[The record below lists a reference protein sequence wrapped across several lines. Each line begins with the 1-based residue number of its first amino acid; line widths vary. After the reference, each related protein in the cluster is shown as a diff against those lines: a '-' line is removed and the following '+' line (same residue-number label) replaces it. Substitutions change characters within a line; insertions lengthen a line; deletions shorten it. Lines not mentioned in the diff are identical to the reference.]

1 MNRKLRELVA
11 AWEEV
16 HFRDI
21 YMCVCVCV
29 YIYIYIYIYRER
41 ERGERS

>member
-16 HFRDI
+16 HHM
-21 YMCVCVCV
+21 YMYMYMYVLN
-29 YIYIYIYIYRER
+29 IYIYIGPTED
-41 ERGERS
+41 EPQAA